1 MNENE
6 KREVLTDQ
14 IIKTLLRCRKF
25 MEAKDEIIKILVF
38 VNKRELLLNVL
49 EDEID
54 NIAWNEAKT
63 VYSEIVKIS
72 FRTYNQIEKLRVDNP
87 MLNRPFIFN
96 KNNV

>member
-1 MNENE
+1 
-6 KREVLTDQ
+6 
-14 IIKTLLRCRKF
+14 

-63 VYSEIVKIS
+63 VYLEIVKIS

-96 KNNV
+96 KNNVQKHMINQV